1 MIKIKRSSDL
11 RKVVI
16 LSASFL
22 LAFFSCR
29 QDEEKLKPDFVKNS
43 AYTQFTDQTE
53 IRTKTLRSDS
63 ILADRVARGLAGIYR
78 DSVFGLTRAA
88 LHVQPRLATNFLT
101 LGEAGETLITDSLV
115 LSLQY
120 DGGYGDSTIQQT
132 LEVYRIDEELD
143 ASESYP
149 SNTVIETQTAVLG
162 SKTFRPDLEN
172 ELRIISP
179 NSTGG
184 MDTLT
189 VQPELRL
196 RLDNALGDE
205 ILSKSG
211 QSELENSNNFTS
223 FFNGLKVMP
232 PQAAVV
238 NNNEAAILYYA
249 LTASAT
255 KMGLYYSA
263 INSNGDTT
271 KRVVDFPINS
281 SSVRFNTFEHDYT
294 GSEVGNQLAQTTADS
309 NFTYTQAMAGVETL
323 ISFPNLVEKYEDSN
337 IVVNKA
343 ELVLPAAG
351 GSYANFGFASS
362 LIVANKDASGN
373 LEFIPD
379 YFEGE
384 SYFGG
389 FYDPITQS
397 YRFNV
402 GRYVQGLLN
411 ESINSNGLTLLLT
424 GSAVKA
430 ERAVIFGPKNS
441 NRQIRLNLY
450 YSKTE

>member
-1 MIKIKRSSDL
+1 MIKIKRSNDL

-29 QDEEKLKPDFVKNS
+29 QDDEKLKPDFVKNS
-43 AYTQFTDQTE
+43 AYTQFNNQTE

-63 ILADRVARGLAGIYR
+63 ILADRVTRGLAGIYR

-88 LHVQPRLATNFLT
+88 LQVQPRLATNFLT

-115 LSLQY
+115 LSLKY
-120 DGGYGDSTIQQT
+120 DGIYGDSSIQQT
-132 LEVYRIDEELD
+132 FEVYRIDEVLD
-143 ASESYP
+143 ASENYP

-162 SKTFRPDLEN
+162 SKTFRPDLES
-172 ELRIISP
+172 ELRINSP

-189 VQPELRL
+189 VQPELRI

-211 QSELENSNNFTS
+211 QSELENSKNFNA
-223 FFNGLKVMP
+223 FFNGLKIMP
-232 PQAAVV
+232 PQVAVV
-238 NNNEAAILYYA
+238 NNNEAAILYFA

-255 KMGLYYSA
+255 KMSLYYSA
-263 INSNGDTT
+263 IDTNGDTT
-271 KRVVDFPINS
+271 KKVVDFPINS
-281 SSVRFNTFEHDYT
+281 LSVRFNTFEHDYS
-294 GSEVGNQLAQTTADS
+294 GSEVGSHLGQAETDS
-309 NFTYTQAMAGVETL
+309 IYTYTQAMGGVETL
-323 ISFPNLVEKYEDSN
+323 ISFPNLVEQYKDSN

-343 ELVLPAAG
+343 ELILPAAG

-362 LIVANKDASGN
+362 LILANKDANGN

-379 YFEGE
+379 YFEEE

-411 ESINSNGLTLLLT
+411 ETIVSDGLTLLLT

-430 ERAVIFGPKNS
+430 ERVVIFGPKNS
-441 NRQIRLNLY
+441 NLQIRLNLY